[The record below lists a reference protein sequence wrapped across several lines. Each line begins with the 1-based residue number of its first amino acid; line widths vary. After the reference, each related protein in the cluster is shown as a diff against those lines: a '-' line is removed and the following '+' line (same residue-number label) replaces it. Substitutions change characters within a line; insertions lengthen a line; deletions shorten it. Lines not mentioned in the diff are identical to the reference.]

1 MSTPVNKSLPNSPSK
16 EDSKSSPSLDSWVIR
31 YWSWFYKHKRKRKRR
46 KKGRWLFHLLA
57 VWGRRQWFIPHH
69 HQLQICHSKADSP
82 QTWNALPTS
91 LVGVSA
97 AAVLNALINHCK
109 WTKQVQKRK
118 GRKSIRFWV
127 WRLENSQGLW
137 KSQAQFPAPDN
148 IYL

>member
-16 EDSKSSPSLDSWVIR
+16 EDSKSPPSLDSWVIR
-31 YWSWFYKHKRKRKRR
+31 YWSWFYKHKRKRKCR

-82 QTWNALPTS
+82 QPWNALPTS

-97 AAVLNALINHCK
+97 VAVLNALINYCK

-118 GRKSIRFWV
+118 GRKKKYQVLSLEVRELTRTLKISGSIPCPR
-127 WRLENSQGLW
+127 
-137 KSQAQFPAPDN
+137 
-148 IYL
+148 